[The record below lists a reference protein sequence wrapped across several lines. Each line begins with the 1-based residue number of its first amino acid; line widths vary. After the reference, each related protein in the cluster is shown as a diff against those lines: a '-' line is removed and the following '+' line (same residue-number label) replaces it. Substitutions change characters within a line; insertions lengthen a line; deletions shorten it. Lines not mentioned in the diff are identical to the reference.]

1 MVIQRSA
8 PGPTQWAAVLWG
20 VAKAGR
26 PCTDLQ
32 VLDAEGLRTGATF
45 VIQKVDLSIDS
56 SQELSPCV
64 FGVKES
70 ASQHFRRK
78 GQVIE
83 GRSSTPGLAV
93 FSLPI
98 G

>member
-1 MVIQRSA
+1 MGLCSTQPSLIAVVVQRSA

-45 VIQKVDLSIDS
+45 LLSRKLTGAHVAPES
-56 SQELSPCV
+56 SHHACL
-64 FGVKES
+64 G
-70 ASQHFRRK
+70 
-78 GQVIE
+78 
-83 GRSSTPGLAV
+83 
-93 FSLPI
+93 
-98 G
+98 